1 MLIFAAVLQFLV
13 AVAFVSIPIVRARH
27 GNSAKVNAEAEL
39 TRQGVPVTVL
49 QDNNLSFD
57 ASGHETAAP
66 VSVAA
71 VMVILAGLN
80 LSGSH
85 WGQVLTWIFQS
96 IVLAGNVL
104 ILYSQ
109 LTAVK
114 AVKAAFARN
123 GDPML
128 DRIDVPALLRAAESG
143 FPSWVP
149 VLQNTRH
156 TVVFA
161 ASALALV
168 ATIIA

>member
-1 MLIFAAVLQFLV
+1 MLIFAALMQLLV
-13 AVAFVSIPIVRARH
+13 ALAFVSIPSVRHRY
-27 GNSAKVNAEAEL
+27 GNPAKATAGAEL
-39 TRQGVPVTVL
+39 TRQGVPVAVL
-49 QDNNLSFD
+49 EENKISFD
-57 ASGHETAAP
+57 ASGHETIAP
-66 VSVAA
+66 VTVAA

-96 IVLAGNVL
+96 IVLIGNAL
-104 ILYSQ
+104 ILHSQ

-114 AVKAAFARN
+114 SVKAAFARK

-128 DRIDVPALLRAAESG
+128 ERIDVPALLKAAENG

-149 VLQNTRH
+149 ALQNVRH

-161 ASALALV
+161 GSVLALA
-168 ATIIA
+168 ATIIT